1 LTDNIVIN
9 NIVDREHL
17 MPVSPMEDNRDRA
30 LGAFIGLA
38 TGDAIGTTVE
48 FRPRGSFS
56 PLTDMVGGG
65 PFRLRAGQWT
75 DDTSMAVCLAESQL
89 MYPDLDPID
98 LMTRFLAW
106 RDDGVNSSTGTCFDI
121 GITTR
126 AALDQFKR
134 THIPLAGDTDPHTAG
149 NGSVMRLAPVALSWW
164 RDPVKADEVARTQGR
179 TTHGSAEAVDGC
191 ALLARVLCR
200 LIAGEGKSALS
211 EDDPAWSAAIRVIG
225 QGGWRGKQSDAIR
238 SSGYVVHTL
247 EAAFW
252 VVDQAENF
260 HDAVLAAANLG
271 DDADTVAAVTG
282 QLAGALWGYSAIPT
296 GWLEKLH
303 DHDRLTELGNALF
316 DAGGLA

>member
-1 LTDNIVIN
+1 
-9 NIVDREHL
+9 
-17 MPVSPMEDNRDRA
+17 MPDTAIEDYRDRA
-30 LGAFIGLA
+30 LGSFIGLA
-38 TGDAIGTTVE
+38 AGDAIGTTVE

-65 PFRLRAGQWT
+65 PFRLRPGQWT

-89 MYPDLDPID
+89 AHPDLDPRD

-106 RDDGVNSSTGTCFDI
+106 RDDGVNSPTGTCFDI
-121 GITTR
+121 GITTS
-126 AALDQFKR
+126 AALDRFKR
-134 THIPLAGDTDPHTAG
+134 THMPLAGDTDPRMAG
-149 NGSVMRLAPVALSWW
+149 NGSVMRLAPVALCWW
-164 RDPVKADEVARTQGR
+164 RDPAKADEVARMQSR
-179 TTHGSAEAVDGC
+179 TTHGAAEAVDGC

-200 LIAGEGKSALS
+200 LIAGEGKTALT
-211 EDDPAWSAAIRVIG
+211 EDDPAWSPAIRAIG
-225 QGGWRGKQSDAIR
+225 QGGWRGKERDAIR

-252 VVDQAENF
+252 VVGQAENF

-282 QLAGALWGYSAIPT
+282 QLAGALWGYSAIPDA
-296 GWLEKLH
+296 WREKLH

-316 DAGGLA
+316 DAGVSA